1 MTLVGIGL
9 AVLALSAPAGQRPPS
24 PHLSAPVVALP
35 SPSARPATLVDATT
49 PAAGSRRPANLPDIH
64 AYSAILIDAASGQ
77 VLYETNADKALP
89 MASTTKIMTALLFG
103 EHVRD
108 TDIITASPNACAVSD
123 SSIHLLP
130 GERMSGNDLLHAILM
145 RSANDGCVA
154 AAEHIAGS
162 EAAFVD
168 MMNARAAELGATHT
182 HFANTNGLPDP
193 DHYTSARDLALIA
206 RAAMQEPRIRAIVRT
221 TYYKI
226 HRSLNWRDVHLKNHS
241 HFLGHF
247 PGADG
252 IKTGWTHAAG
262 HCYVGSA
269 TWNGWELI
277 SVVLH
282 SPDYVRETE
291 ALMKY
296 GFLNFRQHV
305 VARAQEPL
313 GTCPVRDGM
322 QSSVPVVVKTPLQVI
337 TRKDEDPLLDREIH
351 LDPVSAPVYAGAT
364 VGTLDAVEGGMGSAS
379 AIGKVVGSVPVVAA
393 ESDLRDTNAL
403 STASHGPWG
412 RMVWATTIMGM
423 GLVSLRYGTRTR
435 RFAAFAKS
443 ARRRRR
449 RLAQSLR
456 GPHRLG

>member
-1 MTLVGIGL
+1 MT
-9 AVLALSAPAGQRPPS
+9 AANTPVLRG
-24 PHLSAPVVALP
+24 
-35 SPSARPATLVDATT
+35 
-49 PAAGSRRPANLPDIH
+49 RRPANLPDIH
-64 AYSAILIDAASGQ
+64 AYGAILIDAASGQ
-77 VLYETNADKALP
+77 VLYENNADKELP
-89 MASTTKIMTALLFG
+89 MASTTKIMTALLFC

-108 TDIITASPNACAVSD
+108 TDIITASPTACAVSD

-130 GERMSGNDLLHAILM
+130 GERMSGNDMLHAILM

-182 HFANTNGLPDP
+182 HFANSNGLPDP

-221 TYYKI
+221 TYYTI
-226 HRSLNWRDVHLKNHS
+226 HRSMNWRDVHLKNHS

-282 SPDYVRETE
+282 SPDYVHETE

-296 GFLNFRQHV
+296 GFTSFRQHV
-305 VARAQEPL
+305 IARAQEPL
-313 GTCPVRDGM
+313 GTCPVRGGL
-322 QSSVPVVVKTPLQVI
+322 QSSVPVTVKTPLEVVLP
-337 TRKDEDPLLDREIH
+337 KDEEPSIEREVH

-364 VGTLDAVEGGMGSAS
+364 VGTVEAVEEERGQGVGQAM
-379 AIGKVVGSVPVVAA
+379 GKVVGSVPVVAA
-393 ESDLRDTNAL
+393 ESDLRDTNIF
-403 STASHGPWG
+403 STTSGGPWG
-412 RMVWATTIMGM
+412 RMVFATTIMGM
-423 GLVSLRYGTRTR
+423 GLVSLRYGTRSR

-456 GPHRLG
+456 GSHRLR